1 MAPHTSG
8 WVKAGDS
15 SHLPSPF
22 CFPLTTRLLL
32 ILPSLLLLALFLLL
46 PLLLL
51 LLLFLLLLLLLLVL
65 LVLSSCKVGSEPGLA
80 RDLDLLRILF
90 QA

>member
-32 ILPSLLLLALFLLL
+32 ILTS
-46 PLLLL
+46 L
-51 LLLFLLLLLLLLVL
+51 LLLFLLLLLLLFLLLPLLLLVL
-65 LVLSSCKVGSEPGLA
+65 LLLSSSQVGSEPGLA
-80 RDLDLLRILF
+80 GDLDLLRILF